1 MTTEEKL
8 KDYILTKYKSV
19 REFTIMADIPYT
31 TVKSILDR
39 GVGNSSVNNVIKICK
54 ALHISA
60 DALANGEII
69 PRYEKSLES
78 VSDIRDIVNDAKAR
92 LSNGDHL
99 VINGKPVDIEYVEPI
114 IDALDI
120 GFEMVKRKSEKEN
133 HNKNH
138 NKNITESAKIT
149 ESESCS

>member
-1 MTTEEKL
+1 MNIEEKL
-8 KDYILTKYKSV
+8 KDYILTRYRSL
-19 REFTIMADIPYT
+19 REFTNAVDIPYT
-31 TVKSILDR
+31 TMDSILRR
-39 GVGNSSVNNVIKICK
+39 GIGNSSVNNVIKICK

-69 PRYEKSLES
+69 PKYERSPEP
-78 VSDIRDIVNDAKAR
+78 VSDVRDIVNDAKAR

-99 VINGKPVDIEYVEPI
+99 VINGKPVNIEYVEPI

-120 GFEMVKRKSEKEN
+120 GFEMVRRKSEKESY
-133 HNKNH
+133 NKNH

-149 ESESCS
+149 ESE

>member
-1 MTTEEKL
+1 MTTEEML
-8 KDYILTKYKSV
+8 KDYILSRYKSI
-19 REFTIMADIPYT
+19 REFTIMAEIPYT

-60 DALANGEII
+60 DALADGKIVS
-69 PRYEKSLES
+69 RYEDSPDP
-78 VSDIRDIVNDAKAR
+78 VSDIQDIVNDTKDR

-120 GFEMVKRKSEKEN
+120 GFEMVRRKSEKEN

-138 NKNITESAKIT
+138 NKTITESAKIT
-149 ESESCS
+149 ESN